1 MPGKILTEAVSP
13 VRQCAAVRIARGAMT
28 LPVHDPIGELV
39 LSRMFSLTTAESV
52 CGHSVPWTTDVVI
65 GVVPPIVL
73 HAEAPPVVVVLGAV
87 VVGGALLPQAVAAPM
102 TRATIA
108 AREIG
113 IRFVQTSFAIGPRA
127 RGRLRPG
134 RRARCPRLRG
144 SIPGRGRSRETAS
157 PAPRGRGSPRE
168 TGGLRRAAAAPRP
181 SIAPTAP
188 ASHPGSSADP
198 ESARCVRR
206 CL

>member
-87 VVGGALLPQAVAAPM
+87 VVGGELVL
-102 TRATIA
+102 
-108 AREIG
+108 
-113 IRFVQTSFAIGPRA
+113 
-127 RGRLRPG
+127 
-134 RRARCPRLRG
+134 
-144 SIPGRGRSRETAS
+144 SRMFSLTTA
-157 PAPRGRGSPRE
+157 
-168 TGGLRRAAAAPRP
+168 
-181 SIAPTAP
+181 
-188 ASHPGSSADP
+188 
-198 ESARCVRR
+198 ESVCGHSVPWTTDVVK
-206 CL
+206 LNM